1 MSNVAPFGADLWYNY
16 LNGTR
21 IPKPEFSSSGVSIL
35 NLKPKQSRFV
45 ESMIATGCPAVASY
59 SDLLAAAE
67 HGGWSCIP
75 AWVRTDSSRKAGRG
89 TWDVADLINGSA
101 VPSKSANAKTTPAP
115 SVPAPAP
122 VAASAVPTMEPD
134 AALALSMTAGESESL
149 VPSKISTYVPWGNF
163 DDVQRIIA
171 SGMFYPVFITGLSGN
186 GKTTMVDQV
195 CAQQKRELFRVNITA
210 ATDEDDLL
218 GGFRLINGDTVW
230 QDGPVVSAMKR
241 GAVLLLDEIDLASH
255 QIMCL
260 QPVLEGKGV
269 FLKKIGTFVKPEAG
283 FTVFATANTKGK
295 GDESGKFTATNILNE
310 AFLDRF
316 PVTLEQ
322 EYAPKTTEKKIV
334 LKVMKSLNHE
344 DKDFAKNLVEW
355 SDMIRKCYAE
365 DAVDEIITTRRL
377 VNIAT
382 AFSIFDDRMK
392 ALEMATARFDE
403 TTREA
408 FLSMYGK
415 IDATVRPD
423 DDDGLGQ
430 SGVDLLRADLDDS
443 EIVYLDCSYGEKE
456 EAKKLGAMWDKAEK
470 KWCTTMGKV
479 RTDEDG
485 FGKWVQKINRDGQW
499 AVI

>member
-1 MSNVAPFGADLWYNY
+1 MNF
-16 LNGTR
+16 
-21 IPKPEFSSSGVSIL
+21 
-35 NLKPKQSRFV
+35 KPKQSRFI
-45 ESMIATGCPAVASY
+45 ESMISTGCPSIASY
-59 SDLLAAAE
+59 SDLLTAAE

-75 AWVRTDSSRKAGRG
+75 AWVRCDANRKAGRG
-89 TWDVADLINGSA
+89 MWDVADLISGA
-101 VPSKSANAKTTPAP
+101 
-115 SVPAPAP
+115 PAPAP
-122 VAASAVPTMEPD
+122 VAAPAAIPAPAPVAAPAVPTMTPD
-134 AALALSMTAGESESL
+134 TALALSMTAGESESL
-149 VPSKISTYVPWGNF
+149 VPSKIGTYVPWGNF
-163 DDVQRIIA
+163 DDVERIIA

-269 FLKKIGTFVKPEAG
+269 FLKKIGTFVKPADG
-283 FTVFATANTKGK
+283 FTIFATANTKGK

-382 AFSIFDDRMK
+382 AFSIFNDRMK

-423 DDDGLGQ
+423 EEEEEAMPDILREGLDDG
-430 SGVDLLRADLDDS
+430 
-443 EIVYLDCSYGEKE
+443 EIVYFDCSYDDKDKIK
-456 EAKKLGAMWDKAEK
+456 ALGAMWDKVEK

-479 RTDEDG
+479 RTNEDG
-485 FGKWVQKINRDGQW
+485 FSKWTQKINRDGRW
-499 AVI
+499 TVL

>member
-1 MSNVAPFGADLWYNY
+1 M
-16 LNGTR
+16 
-21 IPKPEFSSSGVSIL
+21 
-35 NLKPKQSRFV
+35 
-45 ESMIATGCPAVASY
+45 
-59 SDLLAAAE
+59 
-67 HGGWSCIP
+67 
-75 AWVRTDSSRKAGRG
+75 
-89 TWDVADLINGSA
+89 
-101 VPSKSANAKTTPAP
+101 
-115 SVPAPAP
+115 
-122 VAASAVPTMEPD
+122 
-134 AALALSMTAGESESL
+134 
-149 VPSKISTYVPWGNF
+149 
-163 DDVQRIIA
+163 
-171 SGMFYPVFITGLSGN
+171 
-186 GKTTMVDQV
+186 
-195 CAQQKRELFRVNITA
+195 NITS

-334 LKVMKSLNHE
+334 MKVMKSLNAE

-377 VNIAT
+377 ENVCK
-382 AFSIFDDRMK
+382 AFAIFVLPRDCDRHGTEP
-392 ALEMATARFDE
+392 LRRRYEDRLP
-403 TTREA
+403 R
-408 FLSMYGK
+408 
-415 IDATVRPD
+415 
-423 DDDGLGQ
+423 
-430 SGVDLLRADLDDS
+430 LLRETRRYHRHHCRYCYPRSLDGYVS
-443 EIVYLDCSYGEKE
+443 LDF
-456 EAKKLGAMWDKAEK
+456 LLAEGRSQGT
-470 KWCTTMGKV
+470 WRSMGRELTQV
-479 RTDEDG
+479 ARHCRDRESRSRLLEP
-485 FGKWVQKINRDGQW
+485 VQPRRCRNLTLLILQPP
-499 AVI
+499 VL

>member
-1 MSNVAPFGADLWYNY
+1 MNF
-16 LNGTR
+16 
-21 IPKPEFSSSGVSIL
+21 
-35 NLKPKQSRFV
+35 KPKQSRFI
-45 ESMIATGCPAVASY
+45 ESMIATGCPSIASY
-59 SDLLAAAE
+59 SDLLTAAE

-75 AWVRTDSSRKAGRG
+75 AWVRCDANRKAGRG
-89 TWDVADLINGSA
+89 MWDVADLINGSA

-115 SVPAPAP
+115 SAPAPAP
-122 VAASAVPTMEPD
+122 VAASAVPTMTPD
-134 AALALSMTAGESESL
+134 TALALSMTAGESESL
-149 VPSKISTYVPWGNF
+149 VPSKIGTYVPWGNF
-163 DDVQRIIA
+163 DDVERIIA

-269 FLKKIGTFVKPEAG
+269 FLKKIGTFVKPADG
-283 FTVFATANTKGK
+283 FTIFATANTKGK

-382 AFSIFDDRMK
+382 AFSIFNDRMK

-423 DDDGLGQ
+423 EEEESMPDVLREGLDDG
-430 SGVDLLRADLDDS
+430 
-443 EIVYLDCSYGEKE
+443 EIVYFDCSYDDKDKVK
-456 EAKKLGAMWDKAEK
+456 ALGAMWDKVEK

-479 RTDEDG
+479 RTNEDA
-485 FGKWVQKINRDGQW
+485 FSKWTQKINRDGQW
-499 AVI
+499 TVL

>member
-1 MSNVAPFGADLWYNY
+1 MNF
-16 LNGTR
+16 
-21 IPKPEFSSSGVSIL
+21 
-35 NLKPKQSRFV
+35 KPKQSRFI
-45 ESMIATGCPAVASY
+45 EALIATSCPDHASY
-59 SDLLAAAE
+59 ADLLAAAE

-75 AWVRTDSSRKAGRG
+75 AWVRTDVNRKSGRG
-89 TWDVADLINGSA
+89 MWDVSDLLSGL
-101 VPSKSANAKTTPAP
+101 PSKSAQAIQRPAP
-115 SVPAPAP
+115 SVPVSAP
-122 VAASAVPTMEPD
+122 VAAPAVPTMTPD
-134 AALALSMTAGESESL
+134 STLALSMTAGESESL

-163 DDVQRIIA
+163 DDVERIIA

-195 CAQQKRELFRVNITA
+195 CAKQQRELFRVNITA

-269 FLKKIGTFVKPEAG
+269 FLKKIGIFVKPTDG
-283 FTVFATANTKGK
+283 FTIFATANTKGK
-295 GDESGKFTATNILNE
+295 GDESGKFTSTNILNE

-322 EYAPKTTEKKIV
+322 DYASKTIEKKIV
-334 LKVMKSLNHE
+334 LKVMKSLKAE
-344 DKDFAKNLVEW
+344 DADFAKNLVEW

-382 AFSIFDDRMK
+382 AFSIFKDRMK
-392 ALEMATARFDE
+392 ALELATARFDT

-415 IDATVRPD
+415 IDATVRPEED
-423 DDDGLGQ
+423 PAEPEIIFEDGSNLPGAT
-430 SGVDLLRADLDDS
+430 L
-443 EIVYLDCSYGEKE
+443 IYLDCPFGEKDQVKVLGGMWDQA
-456 EAKKLGAMWDKAEK
+456 AKKWVVAIEVIRLNPDRFS
-470 KWCTTMGKV
+470 KWTQRYHDENNV
-479 RTDEDG
+479 AHIIRT
-485 FGKWVQKINRDGQW
+485 
-499 AVI
+499 A